1 MLNKTLESYL
11 QAVAMRKAYDKKTG
25 KTNIAILKQL
35 EDDDIPRLLEILRV
49 LDVGYERAHFYLD
62 ASDLEETPG
71 AVELLNAMVKV
82 EALCEQGSKARWG
95 AYPEPE
101 ESSSPT
107 HQQ

>member
-1 MLNKTLESYL
+1 MLNKVLEAYL

-49 LDVGYERAHFYLD
+49 FNVGYDRANFYLD

-71 AVELLNAMVKV
+71 AVELLNAMTKV
-82 EALCEQGSKARWG
+82 EALCDQGSKARWG

-101 ESSSPT
+101 ETAPIPP
-107 HQQ
+107 QQ